1 MPNRT
6 AEPRIMLA
14 FVVQPAWF
22 QGRSKV
28 KLPTSVKDLVESWSD
43 ELQFDAEWVEE
54 EVDHKKIRSTNVDF
68 DTKSIALEKYRDGL
82 AHSRSYYPKV
92 Y

>member
-1 MPNRT
+1 
-6 AEPRIMLA
+6 MLA
-14 FVVQPAWF
+14 FVIQPAWF

-68 DTKSIALEKYRDGL
+68 DTKSKALERYRHEL
-82 AHSRSYYPKV
+82 AHSRPYYPKA